1 MEDKTPPESLSAPSK
16 KVSTPR
22 KYTAPSLCIDVS
34 AIAPVATGKF
44 ACNASNDT
52 QSWKSSSGGQELMST
67 KQSQVFSD
75 ESCEESGIGSSL
87 SLVQEVQEMD
97 ECSVY
102 AIYLQSV
109 FMSKKA
115 EQVESEKKREY
126 EDQLLQGYSLY
137 KEMKKELT
145 TLADRIQI
153 LNELKLA
160 QEDQRAVEPLLKKI
174 SDLLRNA
181 EGALIQLNK
190 ANEALLSQIII
201 KGTDPI
207 GITDINSLKDELAA
221 FCDEMEIPRPVD
233 DFSAFVSE
241 RKDVL
246 IAFRN
251 CSGSL
256 NRITSLIDRA
266 TRLLNTKKLYSGL
279 DSTG

>member
-1 MEDKTPPESLSAPSK
+1 MEIISHL
-16 KVSTPR
+16 
-22 KYTAPSLCIDVS
+22 
-34 AIAPVATGKF
+34 
-44 ACNASNDT
+44 
-52 QSWKSSSGGQELMST
+52 
-67 KQSQVFSD
+67 
-75 ESCEESGIGSSL
+75 
-87 SLVQEVQEMD
+87 
-97 ECSVY
+97 
-102 AIYLQSV
+102 
-109 FMSKKA
+109 
-115 EQVESEKKREY
+115 Y
-126 EDQLLQGYSLY
+126 EFQDQLLQGYSLY